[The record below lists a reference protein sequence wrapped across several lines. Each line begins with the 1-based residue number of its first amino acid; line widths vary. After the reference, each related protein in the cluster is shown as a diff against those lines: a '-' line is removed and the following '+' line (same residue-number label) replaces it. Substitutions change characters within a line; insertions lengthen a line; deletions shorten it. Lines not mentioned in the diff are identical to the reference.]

1 MCFLTCFFSAITSY
15 PIIFYLFAVRNL
27 ENFKCNAER
36 KPKMLAVYSRELS
49 LFGIAGFPG
58 PRTRNNEVR
67 GFFMR
72 VSEALEGHAKEPE
85 KNLTA

>member
-1 MCFLTCFFSAITSY
+1 
-15 PIIFYLFAVRNL
+15 
-27 ENFKCNAER
+27 
-36 KPKMLAVYSRELS
+36 MLAVYSRELS

-67 GFFMR
+67 GFFMP
-72 VSEALEGHAKEPE
+72 VCEAREVREKEPK